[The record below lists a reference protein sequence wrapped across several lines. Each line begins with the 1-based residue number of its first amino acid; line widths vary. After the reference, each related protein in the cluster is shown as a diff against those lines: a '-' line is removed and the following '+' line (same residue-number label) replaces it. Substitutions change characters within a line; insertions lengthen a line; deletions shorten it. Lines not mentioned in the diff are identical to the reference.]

1 MDSALRR
8 EILDYGEICEVKR
21 LASNE
26 YRTVNLSLR
35 TCSCQFWQDR
45 LYPCVHGYAV
55 ILARRLQVSDFVD
68 HVYTT
73 AACISATS
81 VRLTPIDIENCS
93 SDSSTLPPLVRSTVS
108 LGKKRIPSRGEDIV
122 GGKPN
127 QKERKVTECKTCG
140 MPGHNK
146 TTCAEKFVM
155 AITEDMDVAQWQF
168 SEGMW
173 LSSNMFGINI

>member
-1 MDSALRR
+1 
-8 EILDYGEICEVKR
+8 
-21 LASNE
+21 
-26 YRTVNLSLR
+26 
-35 TCSCQFWQDR
+35 
-45 LYPCVHGYAV
+45 
-55 ILARRLQVSDFVD
+55 
-68 HVYTT
+68 
-73 AACISATS
+73 
-81 VRLTPIDIENCS
+81 
-93 SDSSTLPPLVRSTVS
+93 RSTVS